1 MTLHCTLR
9 SYFLHQQLVSA
20 ASAVSETAF
29 SDLVARNVPQ
39 VERLMQKKNMQ
50 GLIDLSYE
58 LDVSPFLEKLQ
69 RYNLVLKLNI
79 NKLSPT
85 EAITLVF
92 KSAFLQSFRLT
103 MPGTVLLTL
112 LVLFSESALL
122 TRLTVPGCRCA
133 AQPGRQC
140 AGRAGVAV

>member
-1 MTLHCTLR
+1 MKKRPDTASAALFRGTHPFPAVRFVVASSTDNW
-9 SYFLHQQLVSA
+9 FLA

-29 SDLVARNVPQ
+29 SDLVARNAPQ

-69 RYNLVLKLNI
+69 RYNLILKLGI

-85 EAITLVF
+85 EAITLIF

-103 MPGTVLLTL
+103 MPGTVLIFFC
-112 LVLFSESALL
+112 LVTPLDTSDGAW
-122 TRLTVPGCRCA
+122 V
-133 AQPGRQC
+133 
-140 AGRAGVAV
+140 